1 MEQIDYSDFC
11 EQYRRI
17 FEQNELNRFCSE
29 PLTESFAAFTELLCE
44 VNSHTNLT
52 AIRTIPEI
60 IAKHYADCLLA
71 EPFFPKDATV
81 LDVGCGGGFPCIP
94 LAITRPDLQITAIDS
109 TAKKIAFVQA
119 AAAAR
124 HLSNLNPLC
133 VRAEDATMS
142 KYKQTFTVGT
152 SRAVAKLSVLAEL
165 VLPYVKVGGAL
176 VALKGVSG
184 RDEVADAKS
193 AIHQLGGELEEI
205 REKSLLFGN
214 ASESRTI
221 VTIRKVA
228 ETPALYPRPYAA
240 ILKKPL

>member
-1 MEQIDYSDFC
+1 MSGAGEDFPAS
-11 EQYRRI
+11 R
-17 FEQNELNRFCSE
+17 
-29 PLTESFAAFTELLCE
+29 
-44 VNSHTNLT
+44 
-52 AIRTIPEI
+52 
-60 IAKHYADCLLA
+60 
-71 EPFFPKDATV
+71 
-81 LDVGCGGGFPCIP
+81 
-94 LAITRPDLQITAIDS
+94 LQITAIDS

-133 VRAEDATMS
+133 VRVEDAAML

-184 RDEVADAKS
+184 RDEVADAKN

-205 REKSLLFGN
+205 REKSLLFGST
-214 ASESRTI
+214 SESRTI
-221 VTIRKVA
+221 VIIRKVA